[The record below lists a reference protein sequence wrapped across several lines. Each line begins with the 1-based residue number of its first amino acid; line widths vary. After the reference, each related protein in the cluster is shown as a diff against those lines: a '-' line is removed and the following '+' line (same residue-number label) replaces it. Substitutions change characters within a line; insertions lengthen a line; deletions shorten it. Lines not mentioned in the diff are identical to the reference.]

1 MKYESIY
8 NEYKSSCYNDIMSI
22 NEVQFIKYEISTKQQ
37 QNNNRRV
44 ANINKLLEKVEEREG
59 WTVGTV
65 WSFM

>member
-1 MKYESIY
+1 MKYEEIY
-8 NEYKSSCYNDIMSI
+8 NEFKSSCYYDIMSI
-22 NEVQFIKYEISTKQQ
+22 HEVQFIKYEISTKHQ

-44 ANINKLLEKVEEREG
+44 ADINKLLERVEETEG